1 MVIKET
7 NKGYIKGNK
16 YEVNENLKSN
26 FHLSENSTIT
36 QVKRRINKFGFEIEN
51 LNSSGNRKGENILMF
66 IETPQNQNK
75 VIPNTLEY
83 DVTKENPNKN
93 MDCELL
99 LKIMNTIIDSIM
111 GRTPKSHIAITLGIT
126 PNTMKNYIAFLKKI
140 GFINS
145 EENKKYH
152 WMVDTSN
159 YTVRPAK
166 NEEYL
171 PFYKMIK
178 ETKDFKKTKEFFGYF
193 CYCTTLYGINNNHK
207 LIKYTNLNNLSKE
220 TLKQFE
226 NEFENEFGIGF
237 DFE

>member
-99 LKIMNTIIDSIM
+99 LKIM
-111 GRTPKSHIAITLGIT
+111 
-126 PNTMKNYIAFLKKI
+126 F
-140 GFINS
+140 
-145 EENKKYH
+145 
-152 WMVDTSN
+152 
-159 YTVRPAK
+159 
-166 NEEYL
+166 
-171 PFYKMIK
+171 
-178 ETKDFKKTKEFFGYF
+178 
-193 CYCTTLYGINNNHK
+193 
-207 LIKYTNLNNLSKE
+207 
-220 TLKQFE
+220 
-226 NEFENEFGIGF
+226 
-237 DFE
+237 